1 MTRHTLKH
9 WRSSPM
15 DRIQRIRSLKEKNKP
30 KTIQGPQGESGP
42 QGVQGVQ
49 GERGDTGKQGE
60 KGPKGDVGPKG
71 SVGPR
76 GNVGPKGE
84 KGDTGAVGIVWLGAW
99 GTLIEYKVND
109 AVSHIGQSYICI
121 KAHKSGISTEPG
133 VAVNW
138 DKYWDIIA
146 ERGKKGPSGS
156 QGPAGS
162 GGSGEATP
170 DATSTVKGKLQ
181 LANDLGGT
189 ADAPTT
195 PTAVHITGDEYI
207 EGQKTFAG
215 DIVGEAGATFTGDV
229 YSESSMS
236 APLISGYDLDIGGR
250 MAMASSQVPAATTSK
265 TLFGAI
271 TNTAT
276 SITLSSIFT
285 GSPNVSNFSYP
296 YAFVIEP
303 GTANEEYFV
312 APTAP
317 VSVGSNRGRFDNVIR
332 GWAGTS
338 AIAHSSAVACYPTN
352 KDTRPHGY
360 IFPNPNSNP
369 GLDWFTDVS
378 ISDSHDPIQIFLPPR
393 YAWNGMAAPNTN
405 QIVGVLFEEGDSKNI
420 EIIEPT
426 SGDVL
431 VTFTGTGRKSAM
443 FLFNTIVGSYIPIS
457 VFGGS

>member
-1 MTRHTLKH
+1 
-9 WRSSPM
+9 M

-195 PTAVHITGDEYI
+195 PTAVHQTGNE
-207 EGQKTFAG
+207 TVAG
-215 DIVGEAGATFTGDV
+215 NKTFTGLTTLADFI
-229 YSESSMS
+229 SNALS
-236 APLISGYDLDIGGR
+236 AD
-250 MAMASSQVPAATTSK
+250 A
-265 TLFGAI
+265 FAI
-271 TNTAT
+271 TGM
-276 SITLSSIFT
+276 SDFITLLANNALT
-285 GSPNVSNFSYP
+285 LQGS
-296 YAFVIEP
+296 
-303 GTANEEYFV
+303 
-312 APTAP
+312 
-317 VSVGSNRGRFDNVIR
+317 
-332 GWAGTS
+332 
-338 AIAHSSAVACYPTN
+338 
-352 KDTRPHGY
+352 
-360 IFPNPNSNP
+360 
-369 GLDWFTDVS
+369 DVS
-378 ISDSHDPIQIFLPPR
+378 ISASGTLSIVGFLPTTALGITDNDSLGILSGGALSGGEVIYGEQCDLYFLDPGASNKTV
-393 YAWNGMAAPNTN
+393 YLNYDNCANGFTIIRNVSSTRTITVSTDPAAAVYTMASSVVIAANSAA
-405 QIVGVLFEEGDSKNI
+405 QFGMRGS
-420 EIIEPT
+420 
-426 SGDVL
+426 
-431 VTFTGTGRKSAM
+431 TGTIYKV
-443 FLFNTIVGSYIPIS
+443 N
-457 VFGGS
+457 